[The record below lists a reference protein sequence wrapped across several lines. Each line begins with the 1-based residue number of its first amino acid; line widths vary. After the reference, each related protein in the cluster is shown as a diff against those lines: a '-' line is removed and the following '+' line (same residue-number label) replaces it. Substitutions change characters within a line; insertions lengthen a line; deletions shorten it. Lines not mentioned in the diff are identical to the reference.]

1 MGTRRVSD
9 DDLLRLAVTGI
20 SKRQI
25 AKEVGMTPTAVTN
38 RFKEPEL
45 AQKLA
50 ECRRMMLDSVITKLT
65 ANTERA
71 VDVLAELLE
80 SDNPFVQFN
89 AASKI
94 LSMSQDYQLQ
104 HDLMQEVERLKEAQR
119 EMQESRDASAATV
132 MDYD

>member
-80 SDNPFVQFN
+80 SDNQFVQFN

>member
-65 ANTERA
+65 ASTERA

-80 SDNPFVQFN
+80 SDNQFVQFN

>member
-1 MGTRRVSD
+1 MGARRVSD
-9 DDLLRLAVTGI
+9 DDLIRLAITGI

-50 ECRRMMLDSVITKLT
+50 ECRKMMLDSVITKLT
-65 ANTERA
+65 ANSERA

-80 SDNPFVQFN
+80 SENPFVQFN

-94 LSMSQDYQLQ
+94 LSMSQDYALQ
-104 HDLMQEVERLKEAQR
+104 HDLMEEIERLKEKTR
-119 EMQESRDASAATV
+119 ELQDSREASASTI